1 MTNEELVIKNRN
13 NKLNETNYN
22 KCGELMRIIEYN
34 NAHDIIIEF
43 DCSKTTIKTSYQ
55 KFKNGNVKDNFYK
68 SVCGVGYLGNTS
80 TSKNKKVKHSYRI
93 WLGMIRR
100 CYNPRG
106 CYDKMVYYKDCSV
119 CDEWLCYANFEKWY
133 NENYYEVNNEEMNL
147 DKDIL
152 VKGNKIYSPNTCIFV
167 PQRINTLF
175 IKGKGRRGQFPMGV
189 SYDKTRKN
197 FRVLLNIDRKIKTFS
212 RYKTK
217 EEAFLVYK
225 QAKEKYIKQ
234 VADEYKDKIPK
245 RLYDAMY
252 KYEIEITD

>member
-1 MTNEELVIKNRN
+1 M
-13 NKLNETNYN
+13 
-22 KCGELMRIIEYN
+22 
-34 NAHDIIIEF
+34 
-43 DCSKTTIKTSYQ
+43 SKIV
-55 KFKNGNVKDNFYK
+55 VKDFREQILLRPEMWFGDF
-68 SVCGVGYLGNTS
+68 SVKTEKLMYYS
-80 TSKNKKVKHSYRI
+80 SK
-93 WLGMIRR
+93 
-100 CYNPRG
+100 
-106 CYDKMVYYKDCSV
+106 
-119 CDEWLCYANFEKWY
+119 FE
-133 NENYYEVNNEEMNL
+133 
-147 DKDIL
+147 I
-152 VKGNKIYSPNTCIFV
+152 GNKTYSPETCVFV

-175 IKGKGRRGQFPMGV
+175 IKGKGRGGQLPMGV

>member
-43 DCSKTTIKTSYQ
+43 DCSKTTVKTSYQ

-100 CYNPRG
+100 CYDNKDLNKNKAYVG
-106 CYDKMVYYKDCSV
+106 CTV

-133 NENYYEVNNEEMNL
+133 DDNYYEVNNEEMNL

-152 VKGNKIYSPNTCIFV
+152 VKGNKIYSPNNCTFV
-167 PQRINTLF
+167 PQRITTLF
-175 IKGKGRRGQFPMGV
+175 IKGNK
-189 SYDKTRKN
+189 
-197 FRVLLNIDRKIKTFS
+197 
-212 RYKTK
+212 KTK
-217 EEAFLVYK
+217 
-225 QAKEKYIKQ
+225 
-234 VADEYKDKIPK
+234 
-245 RLYDAMY
+245 
-252 KYEIEITD
+252 